1 MVHKI
6 NSLERAH
13 RLDPAVRD
21 RLFGIAADAFSRHGY
36 ERASLNAILTAAG
49 IGKSSF
55 FYYFLDKEDLFA
67 AVLEAKVARVAA
79 AAGQTT
85 LPDDPTQFWREAI
98 AIIARWGAAAD
109 AEPGFIELLRA
120 LQPIRRT
127 AGPRLSRAM
136 DAAHHLYRSLLCR
149 GVELGVVR
157 CDLGVDTM
165 MALTDAIDLVLD
177 DEFHRNPAPDTA
189 ALEAHRIRAI
199 DIFQR
204 LIRP

>member
-1 MVHKI
+1 
-6 NSLERAH
+6 
-13 RLDPAVRD
+13 
-21 RLFGIAADAFSRHGY
+21 
-36 ERASLNAILTAAG
+36 
-49 IGKSSF
+49 
-55 FYYFLDKEDLFA
+55 
-67 AVLEAKVARVAA
+67 
-79 AAGQTT
+79 
-85 LPDDPTQFWREAI
+85 
-98 AIIARWGAAAD
+98 
-109 AEPGFIELLRA
+109 
-120 LQPIRRT
+120 
-127 AGPRLSRAM
+127 M